1 MVRETEISTQFGFEI
16 YELIPMK
23 GVYLIK
29 TTKGNKCLKKVNYGV
44 QKLMYIYK
52 AKEHIINMGFD
63 KIDRNILTPQG
74 VPHAFVNDDIYV
86 VTNWIN
92 GRECDFK
99 KEEELDK
106 ASKTLGRFHL
116 AARNFTPDDGVMVRC
131 DIGRLPNTF
140 EKRLSTLNKMRDIAR
155 KNKRKT
161 EFDMLY
167 LSNVDFYI
175 KLAQKTIREFNFESY
190 NRVCEDALRGKV
202 ICHHDYTYHNIL
214 FDENEDVHVI
224 DFDYCKW
231 EIQVYDISTLM
242 VKALKRLDWDVDKG
256 KLILESYNS
265 VKPLTID
272 EISIL
277 KSLLSFPQRFWR
289 LANRYYYKEAGWNE
303 TTFIKKI
310 KEIIDEREKYLN
322 FIDKLDD
329 VIKDAGLGL

>member
-29 TTKGNKCLKKVNYGV
+29 TNKGNKCLKKVNYGV

-63 KIDRNILTPQG
+63 RIDRNNITPQG

-99 KEEELDK
+99 KEEELRK
-106 ASKTLGRFHL
+106 ASKTLGMFHL
-116 AARNFTPDDGVMVRC
+116 AARDFTPDDGVMVRC

-175 KLAQKTIREFNFESY
+175 KLAQKTIRSFNFECY
-190 NRVCEDALRGKV
+190 NKVCEDALRRKV

-214 FDENEDVHVI
+214 FDEKEDVHVI

-242 VKALKRLDWDVDKG
+242 VKALKRLDWEIDKG

-265 VKPLTID
+265 IKPLTLD
-272 EISIL
+272 EVSIL

-310 KEIIDEREKYLN
+310 KEIIDEKEKYMN
-322 FIDKLDD
+322 FIDNIDD
-329 VIKDAGLGL
+329 IIKDAGLGL